1 MLCYEGKERI
11 TSFIVERERSLQW
24 VMSLMGIPMYPAVV
38 VLLCALTAS
47 DVKSVNPNLLMMVS
61 LLRRTGWESQ
71 PWALT
76 TDMLPRP
83 VVEGVFPAL
92 NGRTFFSCALVSD
105 RDLLAQRFRSGNVL
119 RAQTASRSLA
129 IAPSDIK
136 TSFET
141 KIDISKKLA
150 LEIIISYTL
159 AEWESVKE
167 ISFGKPF
174 TSSSSLLAEAPT
186 TGARG
191 DCVEELETWAA
202 AARRGKKFVEVYQ
215 ARAKARHKPER
226 LPQVGAPLGPFR
238 EFLVRTLHLQ
248 FFSTTELLFHKVPF
262 QETTADPKEDLMTAK
277 ALQHIVSLGFVDLV
291 VRIKGFQICSGG
303 DHLKISI
310 EAWLRSI
317 LLPSFGLCLYALG
330 EGDDVD
336 LSVRGLLRDAEGVF
350 QQVCDLTKKVDDDF
364 RELTL
369 DFKHYATLLR
379 GVVDAS
385 QLPRSTRR
393 IRMPPSRP
401 WSWRGCLPSSTNS
414 TSR

>member
-1 MLCYEGKERI
+1 M
-11 TSFIVERERSLQW
+11 
-24 VMSLMGIPMYPAVV
+24 
-38 VLLCALTAS
+38 
-47 DVKSVNPNLLMMVS
+47 
-61 LLRRTGWESQ
+61 
-71 PWALT
+71 
-76 TDMLPRP
+76 
-83 VVEGVFPAL
+83 
-92 NGRTFFSCALVSD
+92 
-105 RDLLAQRFRSGNVL
+105 
-119 RAQTASRSLA
+119 
-129 IAPSDIK
+129 
-136 TSFET
+136 
-141 KIDISKKLA
+141 
-150 LEIIISYTL
+150 
-159 AEWESVKE
+159 
-167 ISFGKPF
+167 
-174 TSSSSLLAEAPT
+174 
-186 TGARG
+186 
-191 DCVEELETWAA
+191 
-202 AARRGKKFVEVYQ
+202 AARRRGKEFVKVY
-215 ARAKARHKPER
+215 RDFVKARHKPER

-238 EFLVRTLHLQ
+238 KFLVRTLHLQ

-262 QETTADPKEDLMTAK
+262 QEATADPKEDLMTAK

-336 LSVRGLLRDAEGVF
+336 LRVRGLLRDAEGVF
-350 QQVCDLTKKVDDDF
+350 QQVCDLSKKVADDF